1 MCPVTASA
9 IHNVCKWTD
18 AFLLLPFPLGPGED
32 VIELDNDTVLRL
44 VLAVQGLGLCEGLVI
59 RLRVRVV
66 S

>member
-9 IHNVCKWTD
+9 IHNVCKWTE

-44 VLAVQGLGLCEGLVI
+44 VLAVQGLGL
-59 RLRVRVV
+59 
-66 S
+66 

>member
-18 AFLLLPFPLGPGED
+18 AAFLLLPFPLGPGED

-44 VLAVQGLGLCEGLVI
+44 VLAVQGLGL
-59 RLRVRVV
+59 
-66 S
+66 